1 LALPDDGGAD
11 LLSLLPCGHNPGFDQ
26 SKLRQEDP
34 MFKPEGRHFLQIPGP
49 TNVPDRVLR
58 ALAAPTIDHRGPE
71 FAKLTKE
78 VLEGLKVIFKT
89 KGRVIVYP
97 SSGTG
102 AWEAAL
108 INTLSPADKVL
119 MFETGHFATLWCNMA
134 QRLGLDV
141 DFVPGDWRSG
151 VDPAVV
157 ETKLAED
164 RSHKIKAV
172 AVVHNETSTGVASR
186 IGEIR
191 AAINHAKHPALL
203 LVDTIS
209 SLASI
214 DYRMDEWEVD
224 VTVSCS
230 QKGLMLPPG
239 LGLNAVSEKAVIAS
253 KSAGF
258 KRSYWDWQEML
269 ANTKN
274 GFFPYTPA
282 TNLLYGLHEA
292 INMLLEE
299 GLEQVFARHDRHA
312 EATRRAVKAW
322 GLELLCINPAEYS
335 SSLTAV
341 LMPAGHDADALR
353 KLILKRFNMSLGTG
367 LGKVKGRVFRIGH
380 LGDFNDLSLAGTL
393 SGVEMGLALSGVPHQ
408 AGGVA
413 NALAYLTE
421 VARETGKGKSA
432 SAA

>member
-1 LALPDDGGAD
+1 
-11 LLSLLPCGHNPGFDQ
+11 
-26 SKLRQEDP
+26 

-58 ALAAPTIDHRGPE
+58 AMAAPTIDHRGPE

-89 KGRVIVYP
+89 QGRVIVYP

-108 INTLSPADKVL
+108 INTLSPGDKVL
-119 MFETGHFATLWCNMA
+119 MFETGHFATLWCSMA

-151 VDPAVV
+151 ADPAAV
-157 ETKLAED
+157 EAKLSED
-164 RSHKIKAV
+164 SGHRIKAV
-172 AVVHNETSTGVASR
+172 AVVHNETATGATSR

-191 AAINHAKHPALL
+191 AAMDRAGHPALL

-214 DYRMDEWEVD
+214 DYRMDEWKVD

-239 LGLNAVSEKAVIAS
+239 LGLNAVSEKAMAAS

-258 KRSYWDWQEML
+258 KRSYWDWQEMV
-269 ANTKN
+269 ANNKN

-282 TNLLYGLHEA
+282 TNLLYGLREA

-322 GLELLCINPAEYS
+322 GLELLCTNPAEYS

-367 LGKVKGRVFRIGH
+367 LGKVKGKVFRIGH

-413 NALAYLTE
+413 AALAYLTE
-421 VARETGKGKSA
+421 VAREAGGAKSNA